1 MAFYFHQIDI
11 YNSSSIGL
19 ATVSF
24 VAFIVNVAI
33 TAVISIRGIPSS
45 DATTDDDDD
54 EIINGKLI

>member
-1 MAFYFHQIDI
+1 MKLTFVFLLDI

-24 VAFIVNVAI
+24 LAFFVNVAI

-45 DATTDDDDD
+45 DATTDDD
-54 EIINGKLI
+54 EIINGN